1 MKGLLKNTVIIWKDS
16 GKSHMLDF
24 LRVTTTHIAE
34 IILCSTMSQHNRKP
48 PSKDSDNTDKLTLKG
63 MAEQILEAT
72 VVENSDDVNGH
83 DGASLPSQ
91 EVVQR
96 QNAREFVPMFAHT
109 TTEEEDDAE
118 FADLVAGI
126 DALEKQEDAEDE
138 EKNRKQ

>member
-1 MKGLLKNTVIIWKDS
+1 
-16 GKSHMLDF
+16 
-24 LRVTTTHIAE
+24 
-34 IILCSTMSQHNRKP
+34 
-48 PSKDSDNTDKLTLKG
+48 

-96 QNAREFVPMFAHT
+96 QNAGEFVPMFAHT

-126 DALEKQEDAEDE
+126 DALEKQEDDD